1 MPMIPG
7 ESGMQRFCKAVCL
20 LFACLPFLINRAGL
34 TGLLLQPQNWPAIGL
49 ILLVVWLLRSV
60 PNGSLRITLRC
71 LPYFALYSATLLAA
85 IARHS
90 GWLAGMAFAL
100 SVLMLAQAAGLHHRG
115 RLLIVL
121 LSLIHI

>member
-1 MPMIPG
+1 
-7 ESGMQRFCKAVCL
+7 MQRFCKAVCL

-90 GWLAGMAFAL
+90 GWLAGVAFGL
-100 SVLMLAQAAGLHHRG
+100 SVMLLSQAAGLRY
-115 RLLIVL
+115 R
-121 LSLIHI
+121 